1 MIVLCA
7 LPTAFLQLKTNT
19 RILTPSPLPSHS
31 SSSSSSSS
39 LHRKVVFSTSLDRG
53 DVSIKVGSQ
62 VSASWAFAHLSPSI
76 NDATID
82 YLHTTLYD
90 TQGGVEY
97 TILGS
102 FFGQAIETLRVT
114 VGGTGGKGAAEAL
127 HISVYVQSTFGL
139 CSVYVQSMFMYK
151 FRAHTDFLLLE
162 PPCPKSPKVR
172 RRQPSSITPRV
183 KRWQIRT
190 D

>member
-1 MIVLCA
+1 MINCKKNNKA
-7 LPTAFLQLKTNT
+7 EMTRTLKTSFHYEGKLKGEMQYT
-19 RILTPSPLPSHS
+19 FWIDDGEE
-31 SSSSSSSS
+31 
-39 LHRKVVFSTSLDRG
+39 F
-53 DVSIKVGSQ
+53 
-62 VSASWAFAHLSPSI
+62 
-76 NDATID
+76 ATID

-127 HISVYVQSTFGL
+127 HISVYVQS
-139 CSVYVQSMFMYK
+139 MFRYK

-162 PPCPKSPKVR
+162 PPCRMPVPKVR
-172 RRQPSSITPRV
+172 QRQPSSIHYTPG
-183 KRWQIRT
+183 
-190 D
+190 

>member
-127 HISVYVQSTFGL
+127 HISVYVQSTFSL
-139 CSVYVQSMFMYK
+139 CSVLFSCTSFALTLTFYYLNRLVPNRQRCGGGS
-151 FRAHTDFLLLE
+151 
-162 PPCPKSPKVR
+162 R
-172 RRQPSSITPRV
+172 RPLHPG
-183 KRWQIRT
+183 
-190 D
+190 